1 MRRFL
6 ISLMAIAAIAISCH
20 KEIEPQEKPVPTSDY
35 LVIKAECTDVTK
47 TDINAGKSSWE
58 KGDIIEVVYKGDVY
72 EYTADEDGS
81 VVHFTSEN
89 GIADYDGS
97 TVTAYYKAENA
108 AEGVVGIGNT
118 WTIESMGTDQVNS
131 ACAPLVGTPVS
142 EKAENGILS
151 IMFDNIFSVM
161 ELRIDPTG
169 KTTSSPIKSLTVEPA
184 DAADFDGY
192 LTFTGS
198 VDPQTLALTAAE
210 NGTGNSLTINL
221 PADMDITKAHVLKF
235 PVGRFS
241 TTAGLKLTLEVEDGE
256 KFEKTVYKNGVKTY
270 NQIEGVFSVKH
281 LAKAMYSFVPTHFSG
296 GDGTAANPYAIATV
310 QDLLDLS
317 TYVASKE
324 EEFLPFRTAH
334 YIQIDDIDFKGS
346 TLPSIGNTNDAV
358 PYSFFCG
365 KFDGNGYKVS
375 NVVIANTFSNKA
387 TGFFGYLDGEAHIKN
402 LKLDHVTVNATT
414 WNVATIVGCV
424 QPTATLGLIENC
436 TVTNASVK
444 SSSNSIAG
452 IVGKLMTGTIKNC
465 SYQGSVSGGDQNVGG
480 IAGQMNNTGVVSGCS
495 FKGTVTQ
502 VTSAKHQCGGIV
514 GYVNTETGLVEGCT
528 FEGTVTAACGNV
540 GGIAGAMKG
549 GSTIKGCTVTS
560 TAKIEGG
567 SIANNGIAVGGIVG
581 YVTNSTGGKIID
593 NTCAGTIVS
602 HYYDAAGIAADN
614 RSAQVINCTFSGTVS
629 TDYDDS
635 ALKYESG
642 AINYKFSRIGGICG
656 SMRAGSIDNCTVTG
670 SVSGKKWTGGI
681 VGLATGGGVNSCKV
695 INATIN
701 GTEQIGGVVGYIE
714 RCSIKANTVT
724 SPTISGTIYVGG
736 VAGGT
741 EAAGSISGCSV
752 TGGSVKG
759 TNMCVGGI
767 AGYFNT
773 GGLISQCTVQNSTI
787 ETGHKLAGGILGNMM
802 KGADYKTT
810 RIENCNV
817 IGGYVK
823 STNNGLVGGV
833 IGGCD
838 GQGIINKCFI
848 SCNVSNTGTGGGNV
862 GGIAGWVSSTD
873 LLIIN
878 CIYYGEE
885 ITNDNNGN
893 GGVGGIVGCLS
904 ASSMGN
910 TTAVNCAAF
919 ARKISTG
926 TTHANIAG
934 IAGYA
939 NTVTI
944 NNCYSPTPASA
955 LYYNGKAEGSSRGS
969 IYGWLRGNDGATG
982 SSGNIINA
990 YWLDGFKA
998 GASSSS
1004 FTYTKKEQ
1012 SVTDAQMKNT
1022 GAVSMPSTGT
1032 AYPCF
1037 LDALNAGA
1045 DEYNKAMVFDVRAEE
1060 WVMGTNGY
1068 PVIYG
1073 CPIASSTAVSSKKRV
1088 SFLGDSITT
1097 YKGYTLFPTNGQYPN
1112 ANYTDFTSVTQTY
1125 WYQIIYNKMTN
1136 AVLEANSSHTGT
1148 CVQNTTSKGH
1158 PGFGFLNRYADLGNP
1173 DVIFINGGT
1182 NDSWSFKLPV
1192 GTLDF
1197 TIDTDAL
1204 DTYQFAQ
1211 AYDKLIRLLKGKY
1224 PKAKIVC
1231 IIGDSV
1237 MDSQYTAYAKII
1249 RDVANHYEIKY
1260 AEVVFADRAASTYDN
1275 VHPNVA
1281 GMTEMANQIWN
1292 QVKDYVN

>member
-6 ISLMAIAAIAISCH
+6 ISLMAIAAVAISCH

-97 TVTAYYKAENA
+97 AVTAYYKAENA

-221 PADMDITKAHVLKF
+221 PADMDIAKAHVLKF

-270 NQIEGVFSVKH
+270 NQIEGIFSVKH

-334 YIQIDDIDFKGS
+334 YIQIDDIDFEGS
-346 TLPSIGNTNDAV
+346 TLPSIGNTNDAA

-387 TGFFGYLDGEAHIKN
+387 TGFFGYIDGEAHIKN

-480 IAGQMNNTGVVSGCS
+480 IAGQMNNTSVVSGCS

-614 RSAQVINCTFSGTVS
+614 RSAQVVNCTFSGTVS

-635 ALKYESG
+635 ALKYDSG
-642 AINYKFSRIGGICG
+642 AINNKFSRIGGICG

-695 INATIN
+695 ISATIN

-752 TGGSVKG
+752 TGGSIKG
-759 TNMCVGGI
+759 TGMCVGGI

-773 GGLISQCTVQNSTI
+773 GGLVSQCTTRDLTV
-787 ETGHKLAGGILGNMM
+787 ETGHKLAGGIVGNLHECTD
-802 KGADYKTT
+802 AKTA
-810 RIENCNV
+810 RIENCHVYGGTVKDTADGIAGGIFGGCNGYGIV
-817 IGGYVK
+817 NKCSCSANITSAKNGVGGIGGWI
-823 STNNGLVGGV
+823 STPNLLIANC
-833 IGGCD
+833 IYYD
-838 GQGIINKCFI
+838 GTLSTPGA
-848 SCNVSNTGTGGGNV
+848 NV
-862 GGIAGWVSSTD
+862 GGITGEFGSST
-873 LLIIN
+873 
-878 CIYYGEE
+878 
-885 ITNDNNGN
+885 
-893 GGVGGIVGCLS
+893 
-904 ASSMGN
+904 MGN
-910 TTAVNCAAF
+910 TTIVNCAAF
-919 ARKISTG
+919 PKKIESG
-926 TTHANIAG
+926 SGANIAG
-934 IAGYA
+934 ISGYV

-944 NNCYSPTPASA
+944 NNCYSPITSSGLLA
-955 LYYNGKAEGSSRGS
+955 GGAEGAASSGS
-969 IYGWLRGNDGATG
+969 IYGWLRGVNTSDAC
-982 SSGNIINA
+982 SGVIKNA
-990 YWLDGFKA
+990 YWLSGLKVGNFSKNY
-998 GASSSS
+998 
-1004 FTYTKKEQ
+1004 TYTKAEQ

>member
-6 ISLMAIAAIAISCH
+6 ISLMAIAAVAISCH

-97 TVTAYYKAENA
+97 TVTAYYKDENA

-142 EKAENGILS
+142 DKAENGILS

-198 VDPQTLALTAAE
+198 VDPQTLALTAEE

-334 YIQIDDIDFKGS
+334 YIQIDDIDFKGN
-346 TLPSIGNTNDAV
+346 TLPSIGNTNDAA

-424 QPTATLGLIENC
+424 QSTATLGLIENC

-514 GYVNTETGLVEGCT
+514 GNVNTATGLVEGCT
-528 FEGTVTAACGNV
+528 FDGTVTAACGNV
-540 GGIAGAMKG
+540 GGIAGAMNG

-581 YVTNSTGGKIID
+581 YVTSTTGGKIID

-635 ALKYESG
+635 AVEYASG
-642 AINYKFSRIGGICG
+642 AINNKYSRIGGICG

-695 INATIN
+695 ISATIN

-724 SPTISGTIYVGG
+724 SPTISGTTYVGG

-752 TGGSVKG
+752 TGGSIKG
-759 TNMCVGGI
+759 TNVCVGGI
-767 AGYFNT
+767 AG
-773 GGLISQCTVQNSTI
+773 
-787 ETGHKLAGGILGNMM
+787 
-802 KGADYKTT
+802 
-810 RIENCNV
+810 
-817 IGGYVK
+817 
-823 STNNGLVGGV
+823 
-833 IGGCD
+833 
-838 GQGIINKCFI
+838 
-848 SCNVSNTGTGGGNV
+848 
-862 GGIAGWVSSTD
+862 
-873 LLIIN
+873 
-878 CIYYGEE
+878 
-885 ITNDNNGN
+885 
-893 GGVGGIVGCLS
+893 
-904 ASSMGN
+904 
-910 TTAVNCAAF
+910 
-919 ARKISTG
+919 
-926 TTHANIAG
+926 
-934 IAGYA
+934 
-939 NTVTI
+939 
-944 NNCYSPTPASA
+944 
-955 LYYNGKAEGSSRGS
+955 
-969 IYGWLRGNDGATG
+969 
-982 SSGNIINA
+982 
-990 YWLDGFKA
+990 
-998 GASSSS
+998 
-1004 FTYTKKEQ
+1004 
-1012 SVTDAQMKNT
+1012 
-1022 GAVSMPSTGT
+1022 
-1032 AYPCF
+1032 
-1037 LDALNAGA
+1037 
-1045 DEYNKAMVFDVRAEE
+1045 
-1060 WVMGTNGY
+1060 
-1068 PVIYG
+1068 
-1073 CPIASSTAVSSKKRV
+1073 
-1088 SFLGDSITT
+1088 
-1097 YKGYTLFPTNGQYPN
+1097 
-1112 ANYTDFTSVTQTY
+1112 
-1125 WYQIIYNKMTN
+1125 
-1136 AVLEANSSHTGT
+1136 
-1148 CVQNTTSKGH
+1148 
-1158 PGFGFLNRYADLGNP
+1158 
-1173 DVIFINGGT
+1173 
-1182 NDSWSFKLPV
+1182 
-1192 GTLDF
+1192 
-1197 TIDTDAL
+1197 
-1204 DTYQFAQ
+1204 
-1211 AYDKLIRLLKGKY
+1211 
-1224 PKAKIVC
+1224 
-1231 IIGDSV
+1231 
-1237 MDSQYTAYAKII
+1237 
-1249 RDVANHYEIKY
+1249 
-1260 AEVVFADRAASTYDN
+1260 
-1275 VHPNVA
+1275 
-1281 GMTEMANQIWN
+1281 
-1292 QVKDYVN
+1292 

>member
-6 ISLMAIAAIAISCH
+6 ISLMAIAAVAISCH

-97 TVTAYYKAENA
+97 AVTAYYKAENA

-142 EKAENGILS
+142 EKAENGVLS

-221 PADMDITKAHVLKF
+221 PADMDIAKAHVLKF

-387 TGFFGYLDGEAHIKN
+387 TGFFGYIDGEAHIKN
-402 LKLDHVTVNATT
+402 LKLNHVTVNATT

-424 QPTATLGLIENC
+424 QSTATLGLIENC
-436 TVTNASVK
+436 TVTNASVN

-465 SYQGSVSGGDQNVGG
+465 SYQGSVSGGDQHVGG
-480 IAGQMNNTGVVSGCS
+480 IAGQMNNTSVVSGCS

-514 GYVNTETGLVEGCT
+514 GYVNTATGLVEGCT
-528 FEGTVTAACGNV
+528 FEGTVTATCGNV
-540 GGIAGAMKG
+540 GGIAGALNG

-567 SIANNGIAVGGIVG
+567 SIADNGIAVGGIVG

-695 INATIN
+695 ISATIN

-724 SPTISGTIYVGG
+724 SPTISGTLYVGG

-759 TNMCVGGI
+759 TGMCVGGI

-817 IGGYVK
+817 IGGHVK

-838 GQGIINKCFI
+838 GQGIINKCFT

-862 GGIAGWVSSTD
+862 GGIAGWVSSTN

-910 TTAVNCAAF
+910 TTAVNCASF

-926 TTHANIAG
+926 PTNANIAG

-1182 NDSWSFKLPV
+1182 NDSWSYKLPV

-1260 AEVVFADRAASTYDN
+1260 AEVVFANRAASTYDN